1 MSVNSN
7 TAGFLRG
14 QIVFS
19 DRTITKD
26 FLKFL
31 QAVDTR
37 TSELFPFT
45 VARLPLLPTPV
56 SGTIAYATNGRKQ
69 GEGVGAGTGVPVYF
83 SAGFW
88 RRYSD
93 DTPVQA

>member
-1 MSVNSN
+1 LSINSN

-14 QIVFS
+14 AIVFQ
-19 DRTITKD
+19 DRTITRD

-31 QAVDTR
+31 QTVDTR

-45 VARLPLLPTPV
+45 VARLPVNPKPV
-56 SGTIAYATNGRKQ
+56 EGTVAYATNGRKQ
-69 GEGVGAGTGVPVYF
+69 GEGAGTGTGVPVYY
-83 SAGFW
+83 SNNQW

-93 DTPVQA
+93 DTVVAS

>member
-1 MSVNSN
+1 MINSN
-7 TAGFLRG
+7 SAGFLRG
-14 QIVFS
+14 EIVFN
-19 DRTITKD
+19 DRKITKD

-31 QAVDTR
+31 QKMDQQ

-45 VARLPLLPTPV
+45 VAKLPTVPVPV
-56 SGTIAYATNGRKQ
+56 SGTVAYASNGRKQ
-69 GEGVGAGTGVPVYF
+69 GEGPGAGTGVPVYF
-83 SAGFW
+83 SAGSW